1 MSRLEAIEAVSHVN
15 REKHFNVDNLRES
28 ARRRLPSAIFDFL
41 EGGADDECTLG
52 RNTTAFEEYEFVPHR
67 LDNVGDV
74 DTRTTLLNVDLD
86 WPVIL
91 SPTGMSK
98 LFHRQ
103 GELAVAR
110 AAAAAGTLYTL
121 SAMGTESIESIA
133 SATNGPKMFQAYIF
147 RDRGL
152 TKELVERCRQSQYDA
167 LCLTMD
173 TPIAGNRERDKASGM
188 TMPPR
193 FTWRSLASFI
203 SHPSWTIDALGRSK
217 GMELANIAHRATSL
231 RSSTISV
238 MQYVNSQFD
247 SSLTWKDVDWL
258 RQLWDGP
265 FVLKGVLSVDEAQN
279 AASVGASAIMISNHG
294 GRQLDGLPASI
305 DRVGEIADAVGDKV
319 EIIVDGGIRRGTHI
333 LKALAL
339 GARACSIGRP
349 YLYGLAAGGERGV
362 QLVLSHLRTE
372 LERNMILLGVPNL
385 SVLSS
390 KYVRRREARA

>member
-1 MSRLEAIEAVSHVN
+1 MSRSEAIEAFSHVN
-15 REKHFNVDNLRES
+15 PNKHFNVDTLRES

-41 EGGADDECTLG
+41 EGGADDEWTLR
-52 RNTTAFEEYEFVPHR
+52 RNTSAFDEYELVPHR
-67 LDNVGDV
+67 LDNGGDV
-74 DTRTTLLNVDLD
+74 DTRTTLLNVDLA

-110 AAAAAGTLYTL
+110 AAADSGTLYTL
-121 SAMGTESIESIA
+121 SAMGTESIENIA
-133 SATNGPKMFQAYIF
+133 NATNGPKMFQVYIF

-167 LCLTMD
+167 LCLTID

-203 SHPSWTIDALGRSK
+203 SRPSWTIDALCRSK
-217 GMELANIAHRATSL
+217 ALDLANIAHRATSL
-231 RSSTISV
+231 RSNTISV

-247 SSLTWKDVDWL
+247 SSLAWKDVEWL

-265 FVLKGVLSVDEAQN
+265 LVLKGVLSIDEAQK
-279 AASVGASAIMISNHG
+279 AASVGASAIMVSNHG

-305 DRVGEIADAVGDKV
+305 DRVGEIASAVGDKV

-349 YLYGLAAGGERGV
+349 YLYGLAAGGQRGV
-362 QLVLSHLRTE
+362 QLALSHLRAE
-372 LERNMILLGVPNL
+372 LERNMILLGAPNL
-385 SVLSS
+385 SLLSS
-390 KYVRRREARA
+390 RYVRRRETSA